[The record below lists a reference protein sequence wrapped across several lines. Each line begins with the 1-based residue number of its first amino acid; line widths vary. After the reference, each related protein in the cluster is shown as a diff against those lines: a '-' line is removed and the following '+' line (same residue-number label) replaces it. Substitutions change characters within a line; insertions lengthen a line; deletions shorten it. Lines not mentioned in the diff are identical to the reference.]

1 MVLGCWRF
9 FLLGIG
15 KVVRE
20 VVSGK
25 VGMGTLYGYWF
36 LLLGVGTM
44 LGSLFSAYIN
54 RVAAEIGLTVIGALE
69 CLLFLL
75 DCLSWIH

>member
-1 MVLGCWRF
+1 MQHWGMHGFGLLEV

-44 LGSLFSAYIN
+44 LEAYSLPISI
-54 RVAAEIGLTVIGALE
+54 EE
-69 CLLFLL
+69 E
-75 DCLSWIH
+75 WK